1 MPVKK
6 VVGRGTELTFLQ
18 RLLDEAIQGKGRVVF
33 LSGEAGVGK
42 TRLVEEL
49 ASHAQDMGV
58 LYMRGRCLYKEGAD
72 PYLPFL
78 EALRSLSGAGLAGG
92 RDRPDLPLS
101 IATGIGLM
109 EKESGPMGVSVME
122 SPAGDWIEEEG
133 QEGVDITTFAG
144 TPRTLS
150 RRGMDERPP
159 ASAAGPHPPGAPSRL
174 PVESGGLLEDGSKV
188 RDRTTF
194 SRPRPG
200 NSRSSPEAP
209 PALEG
214 GGITEQLRRIDLGKE
229 RDRMFE
235 AISSM
240 IFSVARARPLIL
252 FLDDLHWADSATLQL
267 FAYVATGIRSSR
279 VLVIAAYR
287 PEELNTDDGGPH
299 PLTEVMTRIGREGIS
314 SPLALRPLDHRET
327 RHLLSVLL
335 ARPDFPEGF
344 VEAIFKRTEGNPHFV
359 EEVVKSLVDGGV
371 IDPRDAEWP
380 RKVDLSSIS
389 MPSSVRTV
397 IAQRVS
403 RLSGPAAQ
411 LLEGASVLGDE
422 FTREE
427 LSALSDIGPSEL
439 ARALDE
445 LKDAHLITATA
456 EGERESYRFTRTLL
470 REVVYE
476 GLSRARRRTL
486 HRRAAAAIEDIY
498 ASSLDKH
505 IFSLAYHYSGAGDLP
520 RGAKYFAEAGHRALQ
535 SYAPDEAARYYTYAL
550 EALEKLDPTPEN
562 IRLEEEALVSLGN
575 VHYIVGEWDRAL
587 EEFGEVVKLSVES
600 GSEACRALSHLRM
613 GEIEEKRSDWTRAAE
628 NLQRSLE
635 IYTAIKN
642 PSGIANAH
650 LALGAMHWRQGEYQ
664 RALEEATLCL
674 SLLEGAGE
682 KYLSAM
688 AMSLLGS
695 IHTDM
700 GEPQKARE
708 CYERG
713 LELAQRAEDPLEISR
728 AYNNLGLAEMK
739 EGHYDAAL
747 ELLQRSVEAARRS
760 GNARQVGYALASLGE
775 CFARA
780 GDLEAAMDHLDSSI
794 AIFEKLDERA
804 MIGSI
809 MMRRGLIFRN
819 AEDWEMARKCFLEST
834 RIVEE
839 LNMPFALGEHL
850 LEFGITCALQGDR
863 REARRLITRALHT
876 FEVIGAASHAE
887 RARAELRRLEDSER
901 DE

>member
-1 MPVKK
+1 MHVKK
-6 VVGRGTELTFLQ
+6 VVGRDDELTFLK
-18 RLLDEAIQGKGRVVF
+18 RLVDEAIQGRGRVVF

-49 ASHAQDMGV
+49 ASYAQDMGV

-78 EALRSLSGAGLAGG
+78 DALRSLSGSSIVGG
-92 RDRPDLPLS
+92 RDRPELPLS
-101 IATGIGLM
+101 IATGIGLKGR
-109 EKESGPMGVSVME
+109 EVGPMGVSVME
-122 SPAGDWIEEEG
+122 GSSDDWIEEEG
-133 QEGVDITTFAG
+133 QKVVD
-144 TPRTLS
+144 
-150 RRGMDERPP
+150 
-159 ASAAGPHPPGAPSRL
+159 
-174 PVESGGLLEDGSKV
+174 V
-188 RDRTTF
+188 
-194 SRPRPG
+194 
-200 NSRSSPEAP
+200 
-209 PALEG
+209 
-214 GGITEQLRRIDLGKE
+214 TEQLRRIDLGKE

-240 IFSVARARPLIL
+240 ILSIARARPLIL
-252 FLDDLHWADSATLQL
+252 FLDELHWAARATLQL
-267 FAYVATGIRSSR
+267 LAYVVRGIRTSR

-287 PEELNTDDGGPH
+287 PEELASSDGGQH
-299 PLTEVMTRIGREGIS
+299 PLIELMARIGREGIS
-314 SPLALRPLDHRET
+314 STLALRPLDVRGT

-335 ARPDFPEGF
+335 GRPDFPEGF
-344 VEAIFKRTEGNPHFV
+344 VEAVFKRTEGNPYFI

-371 IDPRDAEWP
+371 INPGDAEWP
-380 RKVDLSSIS
+380 RKVDASSMSI
-389 MPSSVRTV
+389 PSSVRMV
-397 IAQRVS
+397 IAQRIS
-403 RLSGPAAQ
+403 RLSSPAAQ

-422 FTREE
+422 FT
-427 LSALSDIGPSEL
+427 LDEL
-439 ARALDE
+439 AALTDPGANGLTKALDE
-445 LKDAHLITATA
+445 LRGANLIAGAT
-456 EGERESYRFTRTLL
+456 ESGKETYRFTHTLL

-476 GLSRARRRTL
+476 GLSRARRRAL
-486 HRRAAAAIEDIY
+486 HRRAASAIEAIH
-498 ASSLDKH
+498 AGSLSER

-520 RGAKYFAEAGHRALQ
+520 RGARYLAQAGHKALQ
-535 SYAPDEAARYYTYAL
+535 SFAPDEAARYYQSAL
-550 EALEKLDPTPEN
+550 EALEKLEPTPEN
-562 IRLEEEALVSLGN
+562 IRLEEETLVSLGN
-575 VHYIVGEWDRAL
+575 VHYIVGEWDKAL
-587 EEFGEVVKLSVES
+587 EEFGEAVKLSAES
-600 GSEACRALSHLRM
+600 GSDACRALSHLRM
-613 GEIEEKRSDWTRAAE
+613 GEIEEKRSDWARAAE

-635 IYTAIKN
+635 IYTAIKDT
-642 PSGIANAH
+642 SGIANAH
-650 LALGAMHWRQGEYQ
+650 LALGTMHWRQGEYQ

-682 KYLSAM
+682 MYLSAM

-700 GEPQKARE
+700 GEPQRARE

-713 LELAQRAEDPLEISR
+713 LELAQRAGDPLEISR
-728 AYNNLGLAEMK
+728 AYNNLGRMEIK

-747 ELLQRSVEAARRS
+747 ELLQKSVEAAKRS

-780 GDLEAAMDHLDSSI
+780 GDLEAAMDNLDLSI
-794 AIFEKLDERA
+794 AIFEKLDERV

-839 LNMPFALGEHL
+839 LNMPFTLGEHL

-863 REARRLITRALHT
+863 REAKKLITRALHT
-876 FEVIGAASHAE
+876 FEAIGAAKHVE
-887 RARAELRRLEDSER
+887 RARSELKRLEDSER